1 MAVESAST
9 EERIRSCTES
19 YLCLDRLPRPVISF
33 ITILL
38 PFVAMAIVALAPL
51 GLESG
56 IKYTLAVFVC
66 VSMLWTFGALPLAV
80 TALLV
85 PVLLVFFGI
94 FTPTVALAPFADPV
108 VFLLIGG
115 LIIAEAFRVNG
126 LDKRMAYRLVTMARG
141 DIRKTFIA
149 LMAISAVLSMWISNT
164 ATVALL
170 LPVVLNIAGRAN
182 GDGRKVATLFLLG
195 ICMSTA
201 FGSMSTII
209 GSPVNA
215 IAFGLLNKV
224 VPWTFLD
231 WVLVGGAVS
240 LALLALVYL
249 VLPRT
254 LHPLS
259 DGIDLAPI
267 SSELKAMGP
276 MKRNEAVILA
286 VFLPTIG
293 LWVGGGWTTQLFGL
307 SPGFLSAAMVSLIA
321 AFLLFASRAID
332 WSDARRISWE
342 VFLIIGA
349 GLSIGHALDATG
361 TAAWFAGVL
370 TDLTGGQALLV
381 VMVLIGFLTVTVGT
395 MLSNSATVSIMVPIV
410 ISMSSALGADPR
422 YLVLVVA
429 FCASISFITP
439 VGTPPVTLAYSTGFF
454 TRRELARTGLIITI
468 PAVLL
473 VVSIVYAL
481 VTLGW
486 NL

>member
-1 MAVESAST
+1 MAAETAST
-9 EERIRSCTES
+9 DERIKACTES
-19 YLCLDRLPRPVISF
+19 YLCLDRLPRPVISL
-33 ITILL
+33 ITIVL
-38 PFVAMAIVALAPL
+38 PFVAMAAVALAPL
-51 GLESG
+51 DLESD

-66 VSMLWTFGALPLAV
+66 IAMLWTFGALPLAV

-94 FTPTVALAPFADPV
+94 FTPVGALAPFADPV

-126 LDKRMAYRLVTMARG
+126 LDKRIAYRLVTMARG
-141 DIRKTFIA
+141 DIWMTFIA
-149 LMAISAVLSMWISNT
+149 LMAISAVLAMWISNT

-170 LPVVLNIAGRAN
+170 LPVVLNIASRAN
-182 GDGRKVATLFLLG
+182 GDGRKVATLYLLG
-195 ICMSTA
+195 ICMATA

-231 WVLVGGAVS
+231 WIVVGGAVS
-240 LALLALVYL
+240 LSLLALVYL
-249 VLPRT
+249 VLPRVIPPT
-254 LHPLS
+254 S

-267 SSELKAMGP
+267 TKELSEMGP
-276 MKRNEAVILA
+276 VKKKEAITLA
-286 VFLPTIG
+286 IFLPTVG
-293 LWVGGGWTTQLFGL
+293 LWIGGGWTTQVLGL
-307 SPGFLSAAMVSLIA
+307 TPGFLSAAVVSLIA
-321 AFLLFASRAID
+321 AFLLFATRAID

-349 GLSIGHALDATG
+349 GLSIGHALEATG

-381 VMVLIGFLTVTVGT
+381 MMLLIGFLTVTVGT

-410 ISMSSALGADPR
+410 ISMSSTVGIDPR
-422 YLVLVVA
+422 FLVLVVA

-454 TRRELARTGLIITI
+454 TRRDLARAGFIITV
-468 PAVLL
+468 PAVIL
-473 VVSIVYAL
+473 VVLIVYAL

-486 NL
+486 T

>member
-1 MAVESAST
+1 MTAEASST
-9 EERIRSCTES
+9 DDRIRTCTES
-19 YLCLDRLPRPVISF
+19 YLCLDRLPRPLISL
-33 ITILL
+33 ITIVLPFIAMAAVALL
-38 PFVAMAIVALAPL
+38 PLD
-51 GLESG
+51 LESG
-56 IKYTLAVFVC
+56 TKYALAVFVC
-66 VSMLWTFGALPLAV
+66 VGMLWTFGALPLAV

-85 PVLLVFFGI
+85 PVLLVLFGI
-94 FTPTVALAPFADPV
+94 FGPTDALAPFADPV

-126 LDKRMAYRLVTMARG
+126 LDRRIAYRLVTGAGG
-141 DIRKTFIA
+141 DIRLTFIA
-149 LMAISAVLSMWISNT
+149 LMAISAALSMWISNT

-224 VPWTFLD
+224 TAWTFPE
-231 WVLVGGAVS
+231 WIVVGGCVS
-240 LALLALVYL
+240 LALLGLVYAL
-249 VLPRT
+249 LPRV
-254 LHPLS
+254 LAAGS

-267 SSELKAMGP
+267 RKELEDMGP
-276 MKRNEAVILA
+276 IKKKEAMTLA
-286 VFLPTIG
+286 IFMPAVG
-293 LWVGGGWTTQLFGL
+293 LWIGGGWTAHVLGL
-307 SPGFLSAAMVSLIA
+307 PPGFLSAAIVSLIA
-321 AFLLFASRAID
+321 AFLLFATRVIE

-349 GLSIGHALDATG
+349 GLAIGHALEVTG
-361 TAAWFAGVL
+361 TAAWFASL
-370 TDLTGGQALLV
+370 LIDLAAGQGLLV
-381 VMVLIGFLTVTVGT
+381 MMLLIGFITVGVGT

-410 ISMSSALGADPR
+410 ISLSSAIGADPK
-422 YLVLVVA
+422 YLVLVAA

-454 TRRELARTGLIITI
+454 TRRELARTGAIITV
-468 PAVLL
+468 PAVVL
-473 VVSIVYAL
+473 VVLIVYAL
-481 VTLGW
+481 ISIGW
-486 NL
+486 N